1 MNGDTVS
8 SVSPGIGAFLAFFA
22 LAIALWLLMRN
33 MNSRMRRMSY
43 RAEEAQR
50 EAEAAA
56 EAKSAAKSTAKG
68 TAKGTANGAT
78 KRKVKAKGGAGPS
91 RPAGEADG
99 PVVTPAVEDEG
110 RRDDQTGD
118 RPTQP

>member
-1 MNGDTVS
+1 VNGDTVS

-50 EAEAAA
+50 EAEAEAA
-56 EAKSAAKSTAKG
+56 QKKDKKG
-68 TAKGTANGAT
+68 K
-78 KRKVKAKGGAGPS
+78 KA
-91 RPAGEADG
+91 D
-99 PVVTPAVEDEG
+99 VTPATEDDG
-110 RRDDQTGD
+110 RGGDQTGG
-118 RPTQP
+118 RSTQT

>member
-56 EAKSAAKSTAKG
+56 EAKAGSTAE
-68 TAKGTANGAT
+68 AKG
-78 KRKVKAKGGAGPS
+78 KVKTKGRAGGRS
-91 RPAGEADG
+91 GGVRPAGEADG
-99 PVVTPAVEDEG
+99 PEVTPAAEDDG
-110 RRDDQTGD
+110 RGGDETGG
-118 RPTQP
+118 RSTQP

>member
-1 MNGDTVS
+1 VNGDTVS

-56 EAKSAAKSTAKG
+56 EAKAEAKG
-68 TAKGTANGAT
+68 KNKG
-78 KRKVKAKGGAGPS
+78 KVKAKGRAGGRAAGG
-91 RPAGEADG
+91 RPAGEGDG
-99 PVVTPAVEDEG
+99 PEVTPAAEDDG
-110 RRDDQTGD
+110 RGDDDTGG

>member
-1 MNGDTVS
+1 MNGDTVT

-50 EAEAAA
+50 QAEAEQ
-56 EAKSAAKSTAKG
+56 
-68 TAKGTANGAT
+68 
-78 KRKVKAKGGAGPS
+78 RH
-91 RPAGEADG
+91 RPAGESEG
-99 PVVTPAVEDEG
+99 EVTPPADDEG
-110 RRDDQTGD
+110 PAEEDTGGK
-118 RPTQP
+118 RP

>member
-50 EAEAAA
+50 EADAAA
-56 EAKSAAKSTAKG
+56 EAKG
-68 TAKGTANGAT
+68 
-78 KRKVKAKGGAGPS
+78 KAKVAR
-91 RPAGEADG
+91 RPAGEKD
-99 PVVTPAVEDEG
+99 VTPAAEDEVSG
-110 RRDDQTGD
+110 DDQTGG

>member
-8 SVSPGIGAFLAFFA
+8 TVSPGIGAFLAFFA

-56 EAKSAAKSTAKG
+56 EAKAEAKG
-68 TAKGTANGAT
+68 NGKGG
-78 KRKVKAKGGAGPS
+78 RGKVKARGRAGGRAAGG
-91 RPAGEADG
+91 RPAGEGDG
-99 PVVTPAVEDEG
+99 PEVTPAAEDEG
-110 RRDDQTGD
+110 RGDDETGG
-118 RPTQP
+118 RPTQS

>member
-8 SVSPGIGAFLAFFA
+8 AVSPGIGAFLAFFA

-56 EAKSAAKSTAKG
+56 EAKSTAKSSGKSTTQG
-68 TAKGTANGAT
+68 TAK
-78 KRKVKAKGGAGPS
+78 RKVRAKGGAGPA